1 MGVYYESLCLK
12 GVHCAPSP
20 SVMLLFE
27 YCFLIVSSPLA
38 DSVAVIDRPGSLM
51 APSQGQVAIPTGNS
65 KNALQSGEALRAKL
79 GMMVGSQHRGS
90 AGKQESC

>member
-1 MGVYYESLCLK
+1 MSLK
-12 GVHCAPSP
+12 GIHCALSP

-38 DSVAVIDRPGSLM
+38 DSMAVIDRPGSLM

-65 KNALQSGEALRAKL
+65 KNALWSGEALSAKL
-79 GMMVGSQHRGS
+79 GMMVGFQHRGS
-90 AGKQESC
+90 AGKRESC